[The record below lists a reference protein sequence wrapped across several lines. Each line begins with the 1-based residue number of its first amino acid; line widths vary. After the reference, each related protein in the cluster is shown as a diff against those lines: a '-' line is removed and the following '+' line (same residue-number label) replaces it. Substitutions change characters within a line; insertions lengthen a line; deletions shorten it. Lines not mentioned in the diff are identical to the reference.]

1 MAWRTEFGLRRESI
15 DEDAT
20 ANSVASSR
28 SVKTLTMGRY
38 ELAIAGDEP
47 IDAGKVNLSGVEKSR
62 VALANVRA
70 RPNNALLLDEPTN
83 HLDTATR
90 EELTGAPGDY
100 DGTIICVSRDP
111 AIVDELATH
120 VYGRKW
126 RDNAHGCE
134 RSGEMPALLTPPL
147 FGPHRFNW
155 VYRDPV
161 ERDITSIDELVPDST
176 GHQDGVTSSDRVL
189 LPGTHQDACTLCDE
203 RLVLPFVHVVWTGFT
218 RPMLYVQHHV

>member
-47 IDAGKVNLSGVEKSR
+47 IDAGKVNLSGGEKSR
-62 VALANVRA
+62 VGLANVRA

-90 EELTGAPGDY
+90 DELLDALGDS
-100 DGTIICVSRDP
+100 DGTIICASHDP
-111 AIVDELATH
+111 AIVDEIATH
-120 VYGRKW
+120 VYAVE
-126 RDNAHGCE
+126 N
-134 RSGEMPALLTPPL
+134 GEIAPTDVKA
-147 FGPHRFNW
+147 
-155 VYRDPV
+155 
-161 ERDITSIDELVPDST
+161 
-176 GHQDGVTSSDRVL
+176 
-189 LPGTHQDACTLCDE
+189 
-203 RLVLPFVHVVWTGFT
+203 
-218 RPMLYVQHHV
+218 